1 MRRRFPIRI
10 DLAES
15 SSGRIVD
22 IGPREIAEHAGR
34 FGQVRTSVDP
44 IWPHLCPD
52 VKMKIKRL
60 AMKHELDE
68 IYVSIYDTTTR
79 VDITAR
85 GDCSKLSKFCAD
97 LTEDN
102 LLEKD
107 DTLLY
112 GAWAVIAI
120 LAITMLLSLGGR
132 FA

>member
-1 MRRRFPIRI
+1 MRRLPIRI

-15 SSGRIVD
+15 GSGRIVD
-22 IGPREIAEHAGR
+22 IGPKGISKYAGR

-44 IWPHLCPD
+44 ILPHLCPE
-52 VKMKIKRL
+52 VKTKIKQL
-60 AMKHELDE
+60 AAKHELDE

-85 GDCSKLSKFCAD
+85 GECSKLSKFCED

-102 LLEKD
+102 LLGND
-107 DTLLY
+107 DSLFY
-112 GAWAVIAI
+112 GVWAVIV
-120 LAITMLLSLGGR
+120 LLVIVMIASLGGA